1 MCYLTKQPFVVFL
14 ALAVAVY
21 LQLLFYGAWLMRFS
35 FEQVTVLFSLM
46 LTSGLVATY
55 FARMLGRQI
64 FISTDNL
71 PGWAGMFLGKSA
83 QKLSLSNPEI
93 LLSRTAGINAFAIGD
108 LRHKGVIVLQ
118 QDIFRQLTQD
128 EIEAVLAH
136 ELSHIQLNHA
146 VVLTML
152 QAICIVA
159 VLPVLLLV
167 TAFIAIIYGT
177 RKFRSIFL
185 ILQSLFILVLFPLP
199 AVMIAAVTRCWEY
212 DADRVA
218 ARLVGRDRYIAALR
232 CLHGS
237 FFQHPNLLG
246 ATSLTGARINKEGWA
261 LSHPG
266 LMQRINALRDDG

>member
-1 MCYLTKQPFVVFL
+1 VVFL
-14 ALAVAVY
+14 ALAAAVY
-21 LQLLFYGAWLMRFS
+21 TQLLFYGSWLMNFS
-35 FEQVTVLFSLM
+35 IEQVTLVYSLM
-46 LTSGLVATY
+46 LATGLVATY
-55 FARMLGRQI
+55 VARMLGRQI
-64 FISTDNL
+64 FIVTENL
-71 PGWAGMFLGKSA
+71 PGWTGMFLGKSA
-83 QKLSLSNPEI
+83 QKLSANTPEI

-108 LRHKGVIVLQ
+108 LSHKGVIVLQ

-136 ELSHIQLNHA
+136 ELSHIYLHHA
-146 VVLTML
+146 AVLTVL

-159 VLPVLLLV
+159 VLPLLLLV
-167 TAFIAIIYGT
+167 TAFIALIYGT

-185 ILQSLFILVLFPLP
+185 ILQNLFILVLFPLP

-218 ARLVGRDRYIAALR
+218 ASLVGKDRYIAALR

-246 ATSLTGARINKEGWA
+246 ATSLTGARIHKEGWA

>member
-1 MCYLTKQPFVVFL
+1 
-14 ALAVAVY
+14 
-21 LQLLFYGAWLMRFS
+21 
-35 FEQVTVLFSLM
+35 
-46 LTSGLVATY
+46 
-55 FARMLGRQI
+55 
-64 FISTDNL
+64 
-71 PGWAGMFLGKSA
+71 MFLGRSA
-83 QKLSLSNPEI
+83 QELSISKPAI

-108 LRHKGVIVLQ
+108 LRGKGIIVLQ

-136 ELSHIQLNHA
+136 ELGHIQLRHA

-159 VLPVLLLV
+159 VLPLLLLV
-167 TAFIAIIYGT
+167 SAFIALIYGT

-185 ILQSLFILVLFPLP
+185 VLQSLFILVLFPLP
-199 AVMIAAVTRCWEY
+199 AILIAVVTRCWEY

-218 ARLVGRDRYIAALR
+218 AGMIGKERYIAALR

-246 ATSLTGARINKEGWA
+246 ATSLAGARVNKEGWA

-266 LMQRINALRDDG
+266 LMQRINALREDG

>member
-1 MCYLTKQPFVVFL
+1 MQYLIQKSIVVFL
-14 ALAVAVY
+14 VLAAAVY
-21 LQLLFYGAWLMRFS
+21 AQLLFYGSSILGFS
-35 FEQVTVLFSLM
+35 ITEVSLVFCLM
-46 LTSGLVATY
+46 LLSGVIATGFASGLS
-55 FARMLGRQI
+55 RQI
-64 FISTDNL
+64 FIVSQNL

-83 QKLSLSNPEI
+83 QQLSIGTPEI
-93 LLSRTAGINAFAIGD
+93 LLSRTAGLNAFAIGD
-108 LRHKGVIVLQ
+108 LAGRGMIILQ

-136 ELSHIQLNHA
+136 ELSHIQLRHA
-146 VVLTML
+146 VVLTTL

-167 TAFIAIIYGT
+167 TGFIALIYGT

-185 ILQSLFILVLFPLP
+185 ILQNLFILVLFPLP
-199 AVMIAAVTRCWEY
+199 AVLIAIVTRYWEY

-218 ARLVGRDRYIAALR
+218 ANLVGKDRYIAALR

-246 ATSLTGARINKEGWA
+246 ATTLSGSRVNKEGWA

-266 LMQRINALRDDG
+266 LMQRINALREDG